1 MDREPPANSPN
12 PSTILVVDPD
22 DTIYKA
28 FWTTLGSRYHLV
40 FTPNEALASLIINDF
55 PFAMVFVG
63 QNSTTQ
69 SDSLLIR
76 ALKSEQPS
84 IPIVFIAKKPTAD
97 LILSSFRA
105 GARDIITAPIEPD
118 ELMYITE
125 RIAALRLT
133 GRASDNLQQSP
144 PRFNLK
150 NLWSQFR
157 SGSQGYVEIGM
168 QMERQASSLENGTVS
183 DDSTLVDRL
192 SDESANVVRTSEHRT
207 DKVSRRG
214 DTVGMRVYFLGHFR
228 TIINDHMVD
237 EWPSKKGKSLFAYL
251 SYHYNKPI
259 FRDVLM
265 DVFWPKS
272 MAESA
277 RNCLNVVIHGL
288 RKRLQ
293 QFDPVREY
301 IIFKNECYCINPEI
315 GIWTDVDE
323 LRVLWRKGRAVE
335 KSKGLGAAAK
345 FYDQIAGIYSGD
357 FMSDEIYEDW
367 STLERENLKEIFLVT
382 LEKISENRLR
392 LGNLA
397 EAISICNAILER
409 DSCREETYRRLMC
422 CYQKTGRRD
431 KALLAYRKC
440 IHALKTELDVEPTAA
455 TIELYKKIKTDASGP
470 CEALG
475 LSAAASVPEA
485 S

>member
-22 DTIYKA
+22 DRIYKA
-28 FWTTLGSRYHLV
+28 FWATLGSRYHLV
-40 FTPNEALASLIINDF
+40 FTPNEALANLIINDF

-76 ALKSEQPS
+76 TLKAEQPS

-105 GARDIITAPIEPD
+105 GARDIITAPIEPE

-125 RIAALRLT
+125 RIATLRLT
-133 GRASDNLQQSP
+133 GRTSDNLP
-144 PRFNLK
+144 PSSARFNLR
-150 NLWSQFR
+150 NLWSQLR
-157 SGSQGYVEIGM
+157 YGSQGYVEIGM
-168 QMERQASSLENGTVS
+168 QMERQASSLENGTGS

-192 SDESANVVRTSEHRT
+192 RDAPAKVVRALEHRT
-207 DKVSRRG
+207 DKVSG
-214 DTVGMRVYFLGHFR
+214 WVDTAGMRVYFLGHFR
-228 TIINDHMVD
+228 TIINGQMAD

-277 RNCLNVVIHGL
+277 RNSLNVVIHGL

-293 QFDPVREY
+293 QFDTAREY

-323 LRVLWRKGRAVE
+323 LRALWRKGRAVE
-335 KSKGLGAAAK
+335 KNKGLEAAVE
-345 FYDQIAGIYSGD
+345 FYDQIAAIYSGD
-357 FMSDEIYEDW
+357 FMSDELYEDW

-382 LEKISENRLR
+382 LEKISENRFR

-397 EAISICNAILER
+397 EAISICKAILGR
-409 DSCREETYRRLMC
+409 DGCREEIYRRLMC

-440 IHALKTELDVEPTAA
+440 VHALKTELDVAPAAA
-455 TIELYKKIKTDASGP
+455 TIELYKKIKTDAPDP
-470 CEALG
+470 CESLRPG
-475 LSAAASVPEA
+475 AAARLPKA

>member
-1 MDREPPANSPN
+1 M
-12 PSTILVVDPD
+12 
-22 DTIYKA
+22 
-28 FWTTLGSRYHLV
+28 
-40 FTPNEALASLIINDF
+40 
-55 PFAMVFVG
+55 
-63 QNSTTQ
+63 
-69 SDSLLIR
+69 
-76 ALKSEQPS
+76 
-84 IPIVFIAKKPTAD
+84 
-97 LILSSFRA
+97 
-105 GARDIITAPIEPD
+105 
-118 ELMYITE
+118 
-125 RIAALRLT
+125 RI
-133 GRASDNLQQSP
+133 
-144 PRFNLK
+144 
-150 NLWSQFR
+150 
-157 SGSQGYVEIGM
+157 
-168 QMERQASSLENGTVS
+168 
-183 DDSTLVDRL
+183 
-192 SDESANVVRTSEHRT
+192 
-207 DKVSRRG
+207 
-214 DTVGMRVYFLGHFR
+214 YFLGHFR

-293 QFDPVREY
+293 HFDPVREY

-335 KSKGLGAAAK
+335 KSKGLEAAAK
-345 FYDQIAGIYSGD
+345 FYDQIAAIYSGD